1 MSERNLDIV
10 RQIYAG
16 WEVGDFKAGQEH
28 FAEDIVLVLD
38 FGPNERTARGRAAM
52 REMWRDELDN
62 WDYLRIGE
70 VCEIR
75 EIGDC
80 VVVRNSIHA
89 NGRQSGAE
97 VEIAD
102 GGAAFR
108 FAEGKIVWL
117 MATGSIRNAEQA
129 ISRAG

>member
-38 FGPNERTARGRAAM
+38 FGPNQWTATGRDQM
-52 REMWRDELDN
+52 RDMWREELGN
-62 WDYLRIGE
+62 WESLRIGE

-75 EIGDC
+75 EVGDC
-80 VVVRNSIHA
+80 VVVRNSIQA
-89 NGRQSGAE
+89 RGRQSGVE
-97 VEIAD
+97 VEIAE

-108 FAEGKIVWL
+108 FADGKIVWL
-117 MATGSIRNAEQA
+117 MATASIRKAEQA

>member
-1 MSERNLDIV
+1 MSERNLEIV

-16 WEVGDFKAGQEH
+16 WEVGEFKAGQEH

-38 FGPNERTARGRAAM
+38 FGPNERTARGRDAM
-52 REMWRDELDN
+52 RELWRDELDN
-62 WDYLRIGE
+62 WEFLRIGE

-75 EIGDC
+75 EVGDW
-80 VVVRNSIHA
+80 VVARNTIHA
-89 NGRQSGAE
+89 NGRQSGVE

-117 MATGSIRNAEQA
+117 VATGSFADAEQA
-129 ISRAG
+129 ISRAD